1 MGLLARHCKNY
12 EVNQM
17 MQQSLI
23 LEEHSLILEEMN
35 RKTYRPPTAT
45 DGGPNFIF
53 DGQELTHRQFQYFL
67 INTHEPVIVA
77 GSAVDERNLVYLF
90 DSRDAFEAW
99 SQRTIYA
106 DSFARSQELVRLY
119 RYQNYSEGSDA
130 GVTVLSNSQLDADK
144 NSPTERLTIDRSGWS
159 SKAHLYEGT
168 DFSGRVVSL
177 GVSAIADLNEFEFAD
192 TVCSARASGVLMLSD
207 KVSFDGY
214 RFYITGSPHIAVRNL
229 QRWGFNKAARSAIVC

>member
-1 MGLLARHCKNY
+1 
-12 EVNQM
+12 M
-17 MQQSLI
+17 MPQALV

-35 RKTYRPPTAT
+35 RKAYRPPPAT
-45 DGGPNFIF
+45 DGGPHFYF
-53 DGQELTHRQFQYFL
+53 DGHVLTHRQFEYFL
-67 INTHEPVIVA
+67 INTREPVIVA
-77 GSAVDERNLVYLF
+77 GSATEEQNLVHLF

-106 DSFARSQELVRLY
+106 ESFARSEELVRLY

-130 GVTVLSNSQLDADK
+130 GVTVISNTQLESDK
-144 NSPTERLTIDRSGWS
+144 NASAQRLTIDRSGWS
-159 SKAHLYEGT
+159 SKAHLFEGT
-168 DFSGRVVSL
+168 DFTGRMVSL

-207 KVSFDGY
+207 EVSFDGY